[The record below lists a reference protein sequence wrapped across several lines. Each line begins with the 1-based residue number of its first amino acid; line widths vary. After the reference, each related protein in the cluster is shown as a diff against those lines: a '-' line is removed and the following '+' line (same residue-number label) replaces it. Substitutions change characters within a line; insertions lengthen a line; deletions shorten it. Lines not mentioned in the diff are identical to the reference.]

1 MRVAYQGVPG
11 AFGHEACLAFV
22 PDHSPI
28 AMPSFAEVVAVVGR
42 GEAQFGML
50 PMANSR
56 AGEVPGVRRLI
67 EQAALAVGAEY
78 RLPVRLHLLGL
89 RGACL
94 SRVSAVVSH
103 PMALRQ
109 CSESLSRLGV
119 ELREAANTALAA
131 RDLAGPQIAALASEA
146 AAAIYKRDLLLRDL
160 QDDPDNYTR
169 FALVSRPDRPLQD
182 AARDVALHICFAGW
196 PFSSR

>member
-22 PDHSPI
+22 PDHSPL
-28 AMPSFAEVVAVVGR
+28 AVPTFAEVAAAVGR

-56 AGEVPGVRRLI
+56 AGEVPGVRQLI
-67 EQAALAVGAEY
+67 EQAALTVEAEY

-89 RGACL
+89 RGASL
-94 SRVSAVVSH
+94 RGVSTVISH

-119 ELREAANTALAA
+119 DLREAANTALAA
-131 RDLAGPQIAALASEA
+131 KDLAGPEVAALASEA

-160 QDDPDNYTR
+160 QDDPDNHTR
-169 FALVSRPDRPLQD
+169 FVLVRRS
-182 AARDVALHICFAGW
+182 
-196 PFSSR
+196 